1 MSTLINVS
9 QLTWKINNKYI
20 LNNINFDVCKGE
32 IIGIIGPNGAG
43 KTSLLRCLT
52 NQTNLLNDKNLRGS
66 IFLKKRDLTSYSSK
80 QIAKHFAI
88 VMQKNETIFALSVN
102 DVMKMGLLPHKPLF
116 AFDTD
121 HDKAQILLALDK
133 VGLKHEVNHNFNE
146 LSGGEQ
152 QRVLIARALVQSSQ
166 ILILDEPTN
175 HLDVYYQHQVL
186 RLVKQLN
193 LTVIM
198 TVHDLNLAS
207 LYCQRL
213 LLLNHGQL
221 LADGSPT
228 EVLTPAQLQQVFG
241 LPCKQNIDPVN
252 GATQVSFYL
261 PEQESP
267 SKKVMV
273 VDHV

>member
-9 QLTWKINNKYI
+9 QLSWQIENKYI
-20 LNNINFDVCKGE
+20 LKNINFEVCKGE
-32 IIGIIGPNGAG
+32 VIGIIGPNGAG

-66 IFLKKRDLTSYSSK
+66 VYLNNRNLTSYSSK
-80 QIAKHFAI
+80 QIAKHFAV

-102 DVMKMGLLPHKPLF
+102 DVMKMGLLPHKSLF

-121 HDKAQILLALDK
+121 HDKAQIVLALDK
-133 VGLKHEVNHNFNE
+133 VGLKHAVNHQFNE

-152 QRVLIARALVQSSQ
+152 QRVLIARSIVQSSQ
-166 ILILDEPTN
+166 VLILDEPTT
-175 HLDVYYQHQVL
+175 HLDVFYQHQVL
-186 RLVKQLN
+186 QLVKQLN

-213 LLLNHGQL
+213 LLLHHGQL
-221 LADGSPT
+221 LTDGSPT
-228 EVLTPAQLQQVFG
+228 EVLNTLQLQEVFG

-261 PEQESP
+261 PEQKP
-267 SKKVMV
+267 SCKKTVGGAR
-273 VDHV
+273 D

>member
-9 QLTWKINNKYI
+9 QLSWKINNKYI

-32 IIGIIGPNGAG
+32 TIGIIGPNGAG

-52 NQTNLLNDKNLRGS
+52 NQTNLLNDKNLSGS
-66 IFLKKRDLTSYSSK
+66 VYLKKRNLTSYTSK
-80 QIAKHFAI
+80 QIAKHFAV
-88 VMQKNETIFALSVN
+88 VMQKNETVFALSVN
-102 DVMKMGLLPHKPLF
+102 DVMKMGLLPHKLPF

-121 HDKAQILLALDK
+121 HDKAQIVLALDK
-133 VGLKHEVNHNFNE
+133 VGLKHAVNHQFNE

-152 QRVLIARALVQSSQ
+152 QRVLIARSIVQSSQ
-166 ILILDEPTN
+166 VLILDEPTN

-186 RLVKQLN
+186 QLVKQLN

-228 EVLTPAQLQQVFG
+228 EVLNPLQLQDVFG

-261 PEQESP
+261 PEQESTFK
-267 SKKVMV
+267 SCGGYS
-273 VDHV
+273 

>member
-9 QLTWKINNKYI
+9 QLSWKINNKYI

-32 IIGIIGPNGAG
+32 TIGIIGPNGAG

-52 NQTNLLNDKNLRGS
+52 NQTNLLNDKNLSGS
-66 IFLKKRDLTSYSSK
+66 VYLKKRNLTSYTSK
-80 QIAKHFAI
+80 QIAKHFAV

-102 DVMKMGLLPHKPLF
+102 DVMKMGLLPHKLPF

-121 HDKAQILLALDK
+121 HDKAQIVLALDK
-133 VGLKHEVNHNFNE
+133 VGLKHAVNHQFNE

-152 QRVLIARALVQSSQ
+152 QRVLIARSIVQSSQ
-166 ILILDEPTN
+166 VLILDEPTN

-186 RLVKQLN
+186 QLVKQLN

-228 EVLTPAQLQQVFG
+228 EVLNPLQLQDVFG

-261 PEQESP
+261 PEQESTFK
-267 SKKVMV
+267 SFGGYS
-273 VDHV
+273 